1 MSTFSFSAHSLTSTV
16 VALFAPGTQWSQKPI
31 ESLPAACAPRTCGAA
46 MPIDATAVLAKKL
59 RRESLR
65 VSMGV
70 LRLFPAERR
79 RFPFAVELLRLRART
94 EGKHIA

>member
-1 MSTFSFSAHSLTSTV
+1 
-16 VALFAPGTQWSQKPI
+16 
-31 ESLPAACAPRTCGAA
+31 
-46 MPIDATAVLAKKL
+46 MPIDAAAVLAKKL

-79 RFPFAVELLRLRART
+79 RFLLRSNCCGFAPAPKASISRFRGKWNSQRARL
-94 EGKHIA
+94 